1 MIATKKKFDL
11 NIYIQCLVSSI
22 DYVFSLLKMGKSSR
36 AEAEDLA
43 IKAAKSAATAAQE
56 LVNGHRLV
64 DELVEILRVY
74 LDLPDHR
81 RITHRIFTDQLVDVG
96 L

>member
-1 MIATKKKFDL
+1 MD
-11 NIYIQCLVSSI
+11 
-22 DYVFSLLKMGKSSR
+22 KSSR

-81 RITHRIFTDQLVDVG
+81 RITHRIFTDQLVDEG
-96 L
+96 LR